1 MRRFARSLI
10 LGLFIGGAF
19 GLYFGWLRFPA
30 DYRSSGMG
38 QLEQRYKDDYVIMI
52 AAGYALDGDALGAVK
67 RLSQLGISDA
77 AAYVQQTAERV
88 ITTSSRSLSDI
99 RLLIGLADGLGR
111 RTPLMAPFF
120 NLSGGK
126 P

>member
-10 LGLFIGGAF
+10 LGLFIGAVF

-30 DYRSSGMG
+30 EYRSSGMA

-52 AAGYALDGDALGAVK
+52 AAGYALDRDALGAVK
-67 RLSQLGISDA
+67 RLSQLGISDV

-88 ITTSSRSLSDI
+88 IMTSSRSLSDI

-120 NLSGGK
+120 DLGGDK